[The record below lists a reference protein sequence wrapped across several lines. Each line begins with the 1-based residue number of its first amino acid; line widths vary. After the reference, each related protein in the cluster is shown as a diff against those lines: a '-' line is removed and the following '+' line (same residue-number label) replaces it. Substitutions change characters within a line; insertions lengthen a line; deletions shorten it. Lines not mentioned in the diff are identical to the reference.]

1 MSHRCLLMSR
11 INEEIGAL
19 WREQPWLFAITCA
32 ALLFGVYARFK
43 GLGTWPLTADEY
55 YIARSVQN
63 ILRTGIPVYDCGGY
77 YPRGLLMQ
85 YLTAG
90 LQLGGLS
97 PEFAPRLITA
107 LCSLAALPA
116 VYILGKRAHGSHIGL
131 LAVLVLA
138 LSVWEVEIARFARM
152 YAPFQALFTW
162 YLVYFLK
169 YTIDRDHRALWPMLA
184 LTIAGMLT
192 WEGAAL
198 LALVN
203 FLPPFI
209 NHSSG
214 RLSRSDAIYL
224 VGAAL
229 LFLLIAWFATLDV
242 RVGASESPFP
252 ADYDSSLNQ
261 RTLAALEPSLP
272 PWSTLVSHPLWTA
285 LALIPLVLAFLAA
298 RWIWNFKARWIAAAG
313 LMIALIAATL
323 HQFAA
328 FAAVILFLLMLQLIR
343 WKELMARNAL
353 PFHAA
358 IVACVVFW
366 TAFGFVTDEWR
377 VDLDNHWLGKSKA
390 VVLAYEFARFPD
402 FLQEI
407 VRPWGRAVPILGL
420 ALLGLGSVGIIRSIA
435 RDPEKPSVERVI
447 QLVLV
452 CMLLAASASDPPRH
466 ETRYLFF
473 VYPLAIIVALAAV
486 AHLVEAIIS
495 RKLLATTI
503 TAVAALGIFALTE
516 DLSLRHLMK
525 IDSPEVNFRVGA
537 GDEEAHFQPRSDPR
551 GAARWLAAHADDQD
565 LVINAVPTVDF
576 YFSGFDY
583 TYIDW
588 QHRRFPAY
596 ACRLGTVERWGNLPL
611 LYTVEAMESEIV
623 RADRAFLVIDG
634 QRLEGFLQRLAPWH
648 PRVTWSALD
657 RRINVIELRRR
668 EVAVS
673 SLRMGESS

>member
-1 MSHRCLLMSR
+1 MSR
-11 INEEIGAL
+11 VDKEVGEL
-19 WREQPWLFAITCA
+19 WREHPWLLAITLA

-55 YIARSVQN
+55 YVARSVQN

-85 YLTAG
+85 YLAAA

-97 PEFAPRLITA
+97 AELAPRLIAA

-116 VYILGKRAHGSHIGL
+116 VYILGKRVHSSQIGL
-131 LAVLVLA
+131 LAVTVLA

-152 YAPFQALFTW
+152 YAPFQALFAW

-184 LTIAGMLT
+184 LSIVGMLI

-214 RLSRSDAIYL
+214 RLSRNDAIYIA
-224 VGAAL
+224 GTAL
-229 LFLLIAWFATLDV
+229 LFLLIAWFATLEV
-242 RVGASESPFP
+242 RFGSSEPPFP
-252 ADYDSSLNQ
+252 ADYDPSLNQ
-261 RTLAALEPSLP
+261 RALAALEPTVV
-272 PWSTLVSHPLWTA
+272 PWSTLVSHPLWSA
-285 LALIPLVLAFLAA
+285 LAIIPLGLAFLAV
-298 RWIWNFKARWIAAAG
+298 RWIWNFKERWIAAAG
-313 LMIALIAATL
+313 LMIALVAATL
-323 HQFAA
+323 HQLAA
-328 FAAVILFLLMLQLIR
+328 FAAVILLLLMLHLIR
-343 WKELMARNAL
+343 WQELMARNAL

-366 TAFGFVTDEWR
+366 AAFGFVTDEWHINPG
-377 VDLDNHWLGKSKA
+377 NHWLGNSKA
-390 VVLAYEFARFPD
+390 VALAYEFARFPD

-420 ALLGLGSVGIIRSIA
+420 ALLGLISAGIIRSMV
-435 RDPEKPSVERVI
+435 RDAEKPSVERVL

-473 VYPLAIIVALAAV
+473 VYPLGIIVALAAV
-486 AHLVEAIIS
+486 AHLVEAVVS
-495 RKLLATTI
+495 RKLLATSF
-503 TAVAALGIFALTE
+503 TAVIALGVFALTE
-516 DLSLRHLMK
+516 DFSPRHLLE
-525 IDSPEVNFRVGA
+525 IDSPEVNFRVDA
-537 GDEEAHFQPRSDPR
+537 GDEEAHLQPRSDPR
-551 GAARWLAAHADDQD
+551 GAANWLAANSMDDQD

-588 QHRRFPAY
+588 QHRRFQAY
-596 ACRLGTVERWGNLPL
+596 ACRQGTVERWGNLPL
-611 LYTVEAMESEIV
+611 LYTVEAMQAEIG
-623 RADRAFLVIDG
+623 RAERAFLVIDG
-634 QRLEGFLQRLAPWH
+634 QRLEGLLQRLAPWQ

-657 RRINVIELRRR
+657 RRIHVVELRGRL
-668 EVAVS
+668 AVK